1 MYTVGQFST
10 ICGVS
15 IKTLHH
21 YDAIHLVKPLHT
33 DSVTGY
39 RYYDY
44 EQIKTLQ
51 YIKKLKMFGFSLQE
65 IKRVLE
71 SHDNRELE
79 NRLREK
85 ALQLEG
91 KMIKMRQT
99 LEAMDQSIDDLNRN
113 EPFVTVSNITEC
125 FEEIRER
132 QWIYGVREKICIRE
146 IDFVV
151 KKLFERLY
159 AYGIEVDGKMMTV
172 FHQFYKGN
180 APIDLEVCVPI
191 KECDDTL
198 SNVRCLEGGKHIC
211 VIVKGPYSELGIAY
225 EKIMNFIEEKG
236 YVVRDSPFEV
246 YEQGVFTEQIDY
258 KNIRPASKH
267 NPLQFIMKVCFPVY
281 S

>member
-71 SHDNRELE
+71 SHDNGELE

-267 NPLQFIMKVCFPVY
+267 NPLQFITKVCFPVY

>member
-191 KECDDTL
+191 KEYDDTL

-267 NPLQFIMKVCFPVY
+267 NPLQFITKVCFPVY

>member
-85 ALQLEG
+85 ALQLER

-132 QWIYGVREKICIRE
+132 QWIYGAREKICMRE

-267 NPLQFIMKVCFPVY
+267 NPLQFITKVCFPVY

>member
-1 MYTVGQFST
+1 M
-10 ICGVS
+10 
-15 IKTLHH
+15 
-21 YDAIHLVKPLHT
+21 
-33 DSVTGY
+33 
-39 RYYDY
+39 
-44 EQIKTLQ
+44 
-51 YIKKLKMFGFSLQE
+51 
-65 IKRVLE
+65 
-71 SHDNRELE
+71 
-79 NRLREK
+79 
-85 ALQLEG
+85 
-91 KMIKMRQT
+91 
-99 LEAMDQSIDDLNRN
+99 
-113 EPFVTVSNITEC
+113 
-125 FEEIRER
+125 
-132 QWIYGVREKICIRE
+132 RE

-267 NPLQFIMKVCFPVY
+267 NPLQFITKVCFPVY

>member
-21 YDAIHLVKPLHT
+21 YDEIHLVKPLQT

-51 YIKKLKMFGFSLQE
+51 YVKKLKSFGFSLQE
-65 IKRVLE
+65 IKEVIE
-71 SHDNRELE
+71 GHDDAELV
-79 NRLREK
+79 NHLQEK
-85 ALQLEG
+85 ALQLEK
-91 KMIKMRQT
+91 KMIIMQQT
-99 LEAMDQSIDDLNRN
+99 LGEINQSIDDLNRN
-113 EPFVTVSNITEC
+113 EPFLTVSNITEC

-132 QWIYGVREKICIRE
+132 QWIYGVREKICTRE

-159 AYGIEVDGKMMTV
+159 AYGLEVDGKLMTI
-172 FHQFYKGN
+172 FHQFYSGG
-180 APIDLEVCVPI
+180 APVDLEVCVPI
-191 KECDDTL
+191 KEYGSGL

-211 VIVKGPYSELGIAY
+211 VIVKGPYSELGTAY
-225 EKIMNFIEEKG
+225 EKIMNLIVEKG
-236 YVVRDSPFEV
+236 YVVRNSPFEV

-258 KNIRPASKH
+258 RNIRPASKH
-267 NPLQFIMKVCFPVY
+267 NPLQFITKVCIPV
-281 S
+281 SS

>member
-159 AYGIEVDGKMMTV
+159 AYGIGVDGKMMTV

>member
-21 YDAIHLVKPLHT
+21 YDTIHLVKPLHT

-267 NPLQFIMKVCFPVY
+267 NPLQFITKVCFPVY

>member
-85 ALQLEG
+85 ALQLER

-132 QWIYGVREKICIRE
+132 QWIYGAREK
-146 IDFVV
+146 
-151 KKLFERLY
+151 Y
-159 AYGIEVDGKMMTV
+159 
-172 FHQFYKGN
+172 
-180 APIDLEVCVPI
+180 VC
-191 KECDDTL
+191 
-198 SNVRCLEGGKHIC
+198 
-211 VIVKGPYSELGIAY
+211 
-225 EKIMNFIEEKG
+225 EKSI
-236 YVVRDSPFEV
+236 
-246 YEQGVFTEQIDY
+246 
-258 KNIRPASKH
+258 
-267 NPLQFIMKVCFPVY
+267 LL
-281 S
+281 

>member
-51 YIKKLKMFGFSLQE
+51 YVKKLKSFGFSLQE
-65 IKRVLE
+65 IKEVIE
-71 SHDNRELE
+71 GHDDAELV
-79 NRLREK
+79 NHLQEK
-85 ALQLEG
+85 ALQLEK
-91 KMIKMRQT
+91 KMIKIQQT
-99 LEAMDQSIDDLNRN
+99 LEGINQSIDDLNKS
-113 EPFVTVSNITEC
+113 EPFVTVSNVTEC
-125 FEEIRER
+125 FEELRER
-132 QWIYGVREKICIRE
+132 QWVYGIREKICTRE

-151 KKLFERLY
+151 KKLFERLF
-159 AYGIEVDGKMMTV
+159 AYGLEVDGKMMSV
-172 FHQFYKGN
+172 FHQFNKGN
-180 APIDLEVCVPI
+180 IPIDLEVCILI
-191 KECDDTL
+191 KEYDRAL

-211 VIVKGPYSELGIAY
+211 VIVKGPYSELGTAY

-236 YVVRDSPFEV
+236 YVVRNSPFEV

-258 KNIRPASKH
+258 RNIRPDFKH
-267 NPLQFIMKVCFPVY
+267 NPLQFITKVCFPVY

>member
-267 NPLQFIMKVCFPVY
+267 NPLQFITKVCFPVY

>member
-15 IKTLHH
+15 IKALHH
-21 YDAIHLVKPLHT
+21 YDQIHLLEPVHT

-51 YIKKLKMFGFSLQE
+51 YIKKLKVFGFSLQE

-71 SHDNRELE
+71 SYDNRELE
-79 NRLREK
+79 NGLREK
-85 ALQLEG
+85 ALQLEK
-91 KMIKMRQT
+91 KMIKMQQT
-99 LEAMDQSIDDLNRN
+99 LGGINQSIDGLNRN
-113 EPFVTVSNITEC
+113 EPFLTVSNVTKC

-132 QWIYGVREKICIRE
+132 QWFYGVREKISMRE

-159 AYGIEVDGKMMTV
+159 AYGLEVDGKMMTV
-172 FHQFYKGN
+172 FHQFYRGN
-180 APIDLEVCVPI
+180 VPIDLEVCVPI
-191 KECDDTL
+191 KEYDRTL

-225 EKIMNFIEEKG
+225 EKIIKFIEKKG

-258 KNIRPASKH
+258 KNIRPDFKH
-267 NPLQFIMKVCFPVY
+267 TPLQFITKVCFPVY

>member
-44 EQIKTLQ
+44 GQIKTLQ
-51 YIKKLKMFGFSLQE
+51 YIKKLKSFGFSLQE
-65 IKRVLE
+65 IQEVIE
-71 SHDNRELE
+71 SHNDTGLVNHLQ
-79 NRLREK
+79 EK

-91 KMIKMRQT
+91 KMIKIQQT
-99 LEAMDQSIDDLNRN
+99 LEGIHQSINDLKRN
-113 EPFVTVSNITEC
+113 EPFVTVSNVTEC

-132 QWIYGVREKICIRE
+132 QWIYGVREKVCMRE
-146 IDFVV
+146 IDFTV

-159 AYGIEVDGKMMTV
+159 AYGLEVDGKMMTV
-172 FHQFYKGN
+172 FHQFDKGN

-191 KECDDTL
+191 KEYDRAL

-211 VIVKGPYSELGIAY
+211 AIVKGPYSELEIAY
-225 EKIMNFIEEKG
+225 EKIMDFIEEKG

-267 NPLQFIMKVCFPVY
+267 NPLQFITKVCVPVY